1 MFEEVKEMIDSTIY
15 TNGRGEVTAQN
26 VNLAMQAI
34 VDATEEG
41 LAEVEKKIGESCSG
55 SGALRVWVYYDDISE
70 LTSDQI
76 AENVETYKTI
86 CKGEHSTVTLCVSG
100 NGGGAE
106 GFITISPTQ
115 ILAFRLVGEETYDV
129 GIYYE
134 GIDYMNGKREL
145 VTIALNP
152 DGSQD
157 AYYWEEPAPASSG
170 PTIVYMGIME
180 ETEEGVTF
188 SLTEEEKAHNA
199 EVFNTIRDSKCQISV
214 LIDATRMTYHLAAD
228 EGVILPEDASFSA
241 TYSVWLL
248 GYLPHIEGVFYEMIQ
263 LLVNAIGYMALL
275 PDGTLTADV

>member
-15 TNGRGEVTAQN
+15 SNGNGEVTAKN
-26 VNLAMQAI
+26 LNLAMHGI

-115 ILAFRLVGEETYDV
+115 ILALRLVGEETYDV

-134 GIDYMNGKREL
+134 GIDYSNGKREL

-157 AYYWEEPAPASSG
+157 AYYWEEPAPASNG
-170 PTIVYMGIME
+170 TLTVCFGTPNM
-180 ETEEGVTF
+180 ETEQLE
-188 SLTEEEKAHNA
+188 LTAEEKANNA
-199 EVFNTIRDSKCQISV
+199 KIFNLVKESPVVPTI
-214 LIDATRMTYHLAAD
+214 
-228 EGVILPEDASFSA
+228 
-241 TYSVWLL
+241 
-248 GYLPHIEGVFYEMIQ
+248 MI
-263 LLVNAIGYMALL
+263 ALL
-275 PDGTLTADV
+275 PPISDMIFGVQNVRMICPSMQSMFCPSEYAQDSFGISNDVVSVGNPSSLFSQVLIFQDGSIELL